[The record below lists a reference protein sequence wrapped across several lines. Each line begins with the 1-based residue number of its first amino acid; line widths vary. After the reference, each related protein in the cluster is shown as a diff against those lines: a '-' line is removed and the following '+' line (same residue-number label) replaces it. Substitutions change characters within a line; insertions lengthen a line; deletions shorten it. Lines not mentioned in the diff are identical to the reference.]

1 LKELAITDPVFPIV
15 ICSIAD
21 HLNHKYRSPMYSSFQ
36 SPITNHQSPM
46 NPSPLAEYHR
56 TQGATLAEYHGAIGP
71 SRFTDAAAENRAV
84 RTASGLFDF
93 SFRAKF
99 RLKGR
104 DHAKLLQRLVSNDV
118 KKLTPGQGTYAT
130 LLNAQGHI
138 VVDLRLYCAEECFLV
153 DTDADLREKAMQS
166 FRRYIIADQVEIEP
180 LDLYALAF
188 QGPRARGLLE
198 KTLHIDLPAMQEYD
212 HFASNYAGFPIR
224 VVRASSTGEEG
235 FEVWVNAKGMEAI
248 WGAACGQAP
257 TYDMLPCG
265 SEALESLRIEA
276 GIPRYG
282 TELGE
287 DVIPLEAG
295 LWNALSFNKGC
306 YIGQEIVERARS
318 RGHVNW
324 KLMGLIANADEAP
337 QPGEKAVIEG
347 REVAE
352 VTSSCVSPTLGKPIA
367 LAYVRREFSEPG
379 AKLTLATGVTAEVAT
394 LPFIPLAM
402 ASPL

>member
-1 LKELAITDPVFPIV
+1 
-15 ICSIAD
+15 
-21 HLNHKYRSPMYSSFQ
+21 
-36 SPITNHQSPM
+36 M
-46 NPSPLAEYHR
+46 NTSPLADYHVS
-56 TQGATLAEYHGAIGP
+56 QGATLGEYHGAVVP
-71 SRFTDAAAENRAV
+71 ARFTNPAAENRAV

-99 RLKGR
+99 RMKGR
-104 DHAKLLQRLVSNDV
+104 DHARLLQRLVSNDV
-118 KKLTPGQGTYAT
+118 KKLVPGQGTYAT

-138 VVDLRLYCAEECFLV
+138 VVDLRLHCAEDGFLV
-153 DTDADLREKAMQS
+153 DTEADLREKSIQS

-180 LDLYALAF
+180 LDLYAVAF

-198 KTLHIDLPAMQEYD
+198 KTLHIDLPAMQEFD

-235 FEVWVNAKGMEAI
+235 YEVWVNAAGMEAV

-265 SEALESLRIEA
+265 WEALESLRIEA

-324 KLMGLIANADEAP
+324 KLVGLIVDAEQPP
-337 QPGEKAVIEG
+337 QPGEKAVVEG

-352 VTSSCVSPTLGKPIA
+352 VTSSCVSPTLGRMIA
-367 LAYVRREFSEPG
+367 LAYVRREFTEPG
-379 AKLTLATGVTAEVAT
+379 AKLTFASGFTAEVAA
-394 LPFIPLAM
+394 LPFISSAKAEQPL
-402 ASPL
+402 